1 MATTL
6 IRLKEYIDYKELSL
20 RSFEA
25 SISFSNGALTS
36 QLKPG
41 KTIGV
46 DKLENILRVYEELS
60 PDWLLTGKGA
70 MLRNEQSESEQKLN
84 EIYEYLK
91 RHTLQLEEK
100 LEDTQKQIQA
110 LKDELNRYKKSNN

>member
-20 RSFEA
+20 RAFEA
-25 SISFSNGALTS
+25 SIGFSNGALTS

-60 PDWLLTGKGA
+60 PDWLLTGKGT

-84 EIYEYLK
+84 EIYEHLK

-100 LEDTQKQIQA
+100 LDDTQKELQE
-110 LKDELNRYKKSNN
+110 LEDELERYKKLNS

>member
-20 RSFEA
+20 RAFEA
-25 SISFSNGALTS
+25 SIGFSNGALTS

-70 MLRNEQSESEQKLN
+70 MLRDKQSESEQKLN

-91 RHTLQLEEK
+91 RHTLQLEGK

-110 LKDELNRYKKSNN
+110 LKDELNRYKKLNS

>member
-25 SISFSNGALTS
+25 SIGFSNGALTS

-70 MLRNEQSESEQKLN
+70 MLRNKQSESEEKLN

-100 LEDTQKQIQA
+100 LEKMQEL
-110 LKDELNRYKKSNN
+110 LKEYERQERSL

>member
-20 RSFEA
+20 RAFEA
-25 SISFSNGALTS
+25 SIGFSNGALTS

-60 PDWLLTGKGA
+60 PDWLLTGKGT
-70 MLRNEQSESEQKLN
+70 MLRNEQRESEEKLN

-100 LEDTQKQIQA
+100 LDDTQKELQE
-110 LKDELNRYKKSNN
+110 LEDELERYKKLNS

>member
-20 RSFEA
+20 RAFEA
-25 SISFSNGALTS
+25 SIGFSNGALTS

-60 PDWLLTGKGA
+60 PDWLLTGKGI
-70 MLRNEQSESEQKLN
+70 MLRNKQSESEQKLN
-84 EIYEYLK
+84 KIYEYLK

-100 LEDTQKQIQA
+100 LEKTQEL
-110 LKDELNRYKKSNN
+110 LKEYERQ

>member
-20 RSFEA
+20 RAFEV
-25 SISFSNGALTS
+25 SIGFSNGALTS

-70 MLRNEQSESEQKLN
+70 MLRNKQSESEEKLN

-91 RHTLQLEEK
+91 RHTLQLEGK

-110 LKDELNRYKKSNN
+110 LKDELNRYKKLNS

>member
-6 IRLKEYIDYKELSL
+6 IRLKEYIDYKGLSL
-20 RSFEA
+20 RAFEA
-25 SISFSNGALTS
+25 SIGFSNGALTS

-70 MLRNEQSESEQKLN
+70 MLRNKQSESYEKLS

-91 RHTLQLEEK
+91 RRTLRLEEK
-100 LEDTQKQIQA
+100 LEKMQKQLQ
-110 LKDELNRYKKSNN
+110 ELEEELSRYKKSNS

>member
-20 RSFEA
+20 RAFEA
-25 SISFSNGALTS
+25 SIGFSNGALTS

-70 MLRNEQSESEQKLN
+70 MLRNEQSESEEKLN

-100 LEDTQKQIQA
+100 LDDTQKELQE
-110 LKDELNRYKKSNN
+110 LEDELERYKKLNS